1 MIRGREREADSASKC
16 WREASGSRGAEK
28 RSTSTGETDRPG
40 ELEKSALK
48 FLNSESF
55 EEGDRAA

>member
-1 MIRGREREADSASKC
+1 MIRGREREAGGSVKR
-16 WREASGSRGAEK
+16 WREAGGSRGAEK
-28 RSTSTGETDRPG
+28 RSTSTGEIDRPG

-48 FLNSESF
+48 FSNSEIS